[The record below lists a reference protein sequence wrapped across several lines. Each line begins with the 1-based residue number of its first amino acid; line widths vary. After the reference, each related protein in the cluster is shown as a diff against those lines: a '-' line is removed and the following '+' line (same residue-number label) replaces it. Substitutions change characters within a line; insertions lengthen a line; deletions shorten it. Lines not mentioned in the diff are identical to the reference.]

1 MVEMATLYELTAEI
15 QELEERLSMAE
26 QKPDDW
32 DQETWDTQ
40 IFSDLE
46 EFLDTREQTEEELAK
61 KIDAYVAVFRNYQ
74 ARAQAQRAEG
84 KHLYDMAKANEN
96 SMDRLKEAV
105 KYASQ
110 QLGRS
115 KLQGNTR
122 SITVSETSKLA
133 VDIVD
138 ANAIPDEFLHFY
150 TECKIE
156 KDAIAEHVMQTGEIV
171 AGTEVR
177 KITTVRFN

>member
-1 MVEMATLYELTAEI
+1 MATLYELTGDV
-15 QELEERLSMAE
+15 M
-26 QKPDDW
+26 
-32 DQETWDTQ
+32 
-40 IFSDLE
+40 DLE
-46 EFLDTREQTEEELAK
+46 TRIDLMQDEDGPEYLASELLDKEEDLAD
-61 KIDAYVAVFRNYQ
+61 KIDAYVSVFRSFQ

-105 KYASQ
+105 KYASH

-133 VDIVD
+133 VDITD
-138 ANAIPDEFLHFY
+138 ANAIPDEFLEFY
-150 TECKIE
+150 TECKIK
-156 KDAIAEHVMQTGEIV
+156 KDAIAEHVMATGEIV

-177 KITTVRFN
+177 KIVAVRFN